1 MKRSITAYWLGRIAY
16 DRAHALQ
23 QALVDAR
30 IHSPARFGD
39 VVLLLEHEPVV
50 TLGRGAKEEN
60 ILAGDEDLR
69 ARGVTVSETGRGG
82 DVTFHGP
89 GQLVAYPIIDLKPE
103 RCDVRKYVRDLAEV
117 MIRIAGDYGVAAG
130 VLPGDPKYVG
140 VWVDE
145 RAPKTWDEARSL
157 AASRGEVGAG
167 AGAGV
172 GASAGVASEA
182 APSPQLAKIGA
193 IGVRLSRWITMHGFA
208 LNVATDLSGF
218 RLIVPCGIQALGVA
232 SLTTLGVEPPSVE
245 EVARRSLP
253 HFASVFDA
261 DVALADA
268 ASVAA
273 LEALAAAAAVAA
285 PAGAAAAAPDE
296 GASPAVAGTS
306 LPAAR

>member
-1 MKRSITAYWLGRIAY
+1 MKRSITAYWMGRVGY
-16 DRAHALQ
+16 ERAHALQ

-30 IHSPARFGD
+30 IQTPDRFGD
-39 VVLLLEHEPVV
+39 VVLLLEHDPVV

-117 MIRIAGDYGVAAG
+117 MIRIARDHGVAAG

-145 RAPKTWDEARSL
+145 SAPTIWDEARSL
-157 AASRGEVGAG
+157 AVSRGEVS
-167 AGAGV
+167 
-172 GASAGVASEA
+172 SAPER
-182 APSPQLAKIGA
+182 APRLAKIGA

-208 LNVATDLSGF
+208 LNVATDLAGF

-232 SLTTLGVEPPSVE
+232 SLTTLGRVPPSVE

-253 HFASVFDA
+253 HFAGVFDA
-261 DVALADA
+261 DVVLADGGALATL
-268 ASVAA
+268 VAA
-273 LEALAAAAAVAA
+273 GDAG
-285 PAGAAAAAPDE
+285 AGAA
-296 GASPAVAGTS
+296 SQPAVG
-306 LPAAR
+306 

>member
-1 MKRSITAYWLGRIAY
+1 MKRSITAYWLGRVAY

-30 IHSPARFGD
+30 IHSPERFGD
-39 VVLLLEHEPVV
+39 VILLLEHDPVV

-89 GQLVAYPIIDLKPE
+89 GQLVAYPIIDLKPD

-117 MIRIAGDYGVAAG
+117 MIRIARDHGVAAG

-145 RAPKTWDEARSL
+145 AAPKTWDEARSL
-157 AASRGEVGAG
+157 AASRGEP
-167 AGAGV
+167 
-172 GASAGVASEA
+172 SES
-182 APSPQLAKIGA
+182 SPRLAKIGA

-232 SLTTLGVEPPSVE
+232 SLTTLGVSPPSVE

-253 HFASVFDA
+253 HFAEIFDA
-261 DVALADA
+261 DVTLADA
-268 ASVAA
+268 AP
-273 LEALAAAAAVAA
+273 LTEL
-285 PAGAAAAAPDE
+285 
-296 GASPAVAGTS
+296 
-306 LPAAR
+306 

>member
-1 MKRSITAYWLGRIAY
+1 MRRSITAYWMGRVGY
-16 DRAHALQ
+16 ERAHALQ

-30 IHSPARFGD
+30 IHTPDRFGD
-39 VVLLLEHEPVV
+39 VILLLEHDPVV
-50 TLGRGAKEEN
+50 TLGRGAKDEN

-89 GQLVAYPIIDLKPE
+89 GQLVAYPIIDLKPD

-117 MIRIAGDYGVAAG
+117 MIRIARDHGVAAG

-145 RAPKTWDEARSL
+145 SAPKTWDEARSL
-157 AASRGEVGAG
+157 AASRGEVPA
-167 AGAGV
+167 
-172 GASAGVASEA
+172 ASAVSTGPEH
-182 APSPQLAKIGA
+182 APRLAKIGA

-218 RLIVPCGIQALGVA
+218 RLIVPCGIQTLGVA
-232 SLTTLGVEPPSVE
+232 SLTTLGVDPPAVD

-253 HFASVFDA
+253 HFAGVFDA
-261 DVALADA
+261 DVVLADA
-268 ASVAA
+268 ALLAELVAA
-273 LEALAAAAAVAA
+273 GDGDGDAAA
-285 PAGAAAAAPDE
+285 
-296 GASPAVAGTS
+296 SQPAVG
-306 LPAAR
+306 

>member
-1 MKRSITAYWLGRIAY
+1 MKRTITAYWLGRVAY

-30 IHSPARFGD
+30 IHTPSRFGD
-39 VVLLLEHEPVV
+39 VVLLLEHNPVV

-60 ILAGDEDLR
+60 ILAGDEDLH

-117 MIRIAGDYGVAAG
+117 MIRIARDHGVAAG

-145 RAPKTWDEARSL
+145 ADPRTWDEARSL
-157 AASRGEVGAG
+157 AASRGEL
-167 AGAGV
+167 
-172 GASAGVASEA
+172 
-182 APSPQLAKIGA
+182 PSSSSSPSSSSPRLAKIGA

-232 SLTTLGVEPPSVE
+232 SLTTLGVAPPPLD

-253 HFASVFDA
+253 HFGEVFDA
-261 DVALADA
+261 DVTLADPA
-268 ASVAA
+268 LVAE
-273 LEALAAAAAVAA
+273 LTALAAGVEAP
-285 PAGAAAAAPDE
+285 PAGRVVQPTVRR
-296 GASPAVAGTS
+296 G
-306 LPAAR
+306 

>member
-1 MKRSITAYWLGRIAY
+1 MKRNITAYWLGRVGY
-16 DRAHALQ
+16 ERAHALQ

-30 IHSPARFGD
+30 IHTPDRFGD
-39 VVLLLEHEPVV
+39 VILLLEHDPVV

-69 ARGVTVSETGRGG
+69 ARGVSVSETGRGG

-117 MIRIAGDYGVAAG
+117 MIRIARDHGVAAG

-145 RAPKTWDEARSL
+145 SAPTIWDEARGL
-157 AASRGEVGAG
+157 AASRGEVPSASDGAPG
-167 AGAGV
+167 
-172 GASAGVASEA
+172 S
-182 APSPQLAKIGA
+182 SPRLVKIGA

-232 SLTTLGVEPPSVE
+232 SLTTLGMAPPSVE

-253 HFASVFDA
+253 HFAGVFDA
-261 DVALADA
+261 DVTLAGPAL
-268 ASVAA
+268 VTA
-273 LEALAAAAAVAA
+273 LTALGDAAVA
-285 PAGAAAAAPDE
+285 
-296 GASPAVAGTS
+296 
-306 LPAAR
+306 PAAGVG

>member
-1 MKRSITAYWLGRIAY
+1 MKRSITAYWMGRVGY
-16 DRAHALQ
+16 ERAHVLQ

-30 IHSPARFGD
+30 IHTPDRFGD
-39 VVLLLEHEPVV
+39 VVLLLEHDPVV

-69 ARGVTVSETGRGG
+69 ARGVSVSETGRGG

-117 MIRIAGDYGVAAG
+117 MIRIARDHGVAAG

-145 RAPKTWDEARSL
+145 SAPKIWDEARAL
-157 AASRGEVGAG
+157 AASRGEVAAG
-167 AGAGV
+167 GE
-172 GASAGVASEA
+172 S
-182 APSPQLAKIGA
+182 SPRLAKIGA

-208 LNVATDLSGF
+208 LNIATDLSGF

-232 SLTTLGVEPPSVE
+232 SLTTLGMAPPSVE

-253 HFASVFDA
+253 HFAGVFDA
-261 DVALADA
+261 DVVLADGALLAALVAAGDADGGA
-268 ASVAA
+268 ASQ
-273 LEALAAAAAVAA
+273 
-285 PAGAAAAAPDE
+285 
-296 GASPAVAGTS
+296 PAVG
-306 LPAAR
+306 

>member
-1 MKRSITAYWLGRIAY
+1 MKRTITAYWLGRIAY

-30 IHSPARFGD
+30 IHSPSLFGD
-39 VVLLLEHEPVV
+39 VVLLLEHDPVV

-117 MIRIAGDYGVAAG
+117 MIRIARDHGVAAG

-145 RAPKTWDEARSL
+145 RAPETWNEERSL
-157 AASRGEVGAG
+157 AASRGGPAG
-167 AGAGV
+167 EG
-172 GASAGVASEA
+172 A
-182 APSPQLAKIGA
+182 APRLAKIGA
-193 IGVRLSRWITMHGFA
+193 IGVRLSRWVTMHGFA
-208 LNVATDLSGF
+208 LNVATDLTGF

-232 SLTTLGVEPPSVE
+232 SLTTLGVEPPALDV
-245 EVARRSLP
+245 VARASLR
-253 HFASVFDA
+253 HFADVFDA
-261 DVALADA
+261 EVTLGDA
-268 ASVAA
+268 AS
-273 LEALAAAAAVAA
+273 LEALL
-285 PAGAAAAAPDE
+285 
-296 GASPAVAGTS
+296 ASPAAH
-306 LPAAR
+306 PAPG

>member
-30 IHSPARFGD
+30 IHAPERFGD

-145 RAPKTWDEARSL
+145 RAPSTWDEARSL
-157 AASRGEVGAG
+157 AASRGELVE
-167 AGAGV
+167 V
-172 GASAGVASEA
+172 ASA
-182 APSPQLAKIGA
+182 PQLAKIGA

-208 LNVATDLSGF
+208 LNVATDLAGF

-232 SLTTLGVEPPSVE
+232 SLTTLGVSPPSVE

-261 DVALADA
+261 DVTPADA
-268 ASVAA
+268 AMIAE
-273 LEALAAAAAVAA
+273 LEAFASASAAGDASRAGDASGAG
-285 PAGAAAAAPDE
+285 PA
-296 GASPAVAGTS
+296 SSQPAV
-306 LPAAR
+306 R